1 MSTFRCSSCGRKI
14 AAAPECPHCG
24 APQSQWVDELVR
36 IERSIADLKARD
48 AELLQEQ
55 RRIAVEMQAALFR
68 RDALA
73 HTKNARSRQATRP
86 RRILRR
92 RPGRRPPTADPGTP
106 PPRIPRQPPLRP
118 PPQPSPPAVEVIDL
132 DEPGGRPEASSR
144 EVQNVLLGLSALLLG
159 VAAFVFAALTIGSL
173 NDLSRLAILVTATVV
188 MLATAPMVAGRRL
201 VATAE
206 TIAAVGLLLVLIDGY
221 ALWTVQGV
229 RDGGLVSASVFAG
242 FAFAATAAI
251 AAPYAG
257 ATGLSAPRY
266 AAVLAAQPILPL
278 LAYDQI
284 GSATGW
290 AFVLTAVAGFDLYLA
305 RLLTQQGRL
314 VLPPWLAPLAGWD
327 GPDEPGSSA
336 GSRHRGTRPE
346 SAPEES
352 DEVLRPEP
360 AGPADWP
367 VADAPGGVVVSR
379 ENDGNASAVRWLG
392 EVTWGLHALA
402 VVAAL
407 GFAVAALVD
416 AATMPAA
423 GRAGLTLVLAAL
435 VGLAGALTVRQ
446 PPLPDVA
453 AGILTLAVIG
463 AAGRIAA
470 VALPGRALLLIAVTI
485 AVTGLGVRAVPE
497 ALRRGPQFAST
508 VALVVIGIVVAGNA
522 LRAALALINAA
533 VPMWRADLTAYP
545 AKLAAAVGPTDWQL
559 APAAFL
565 LTIAAVLALPPE
577 TRREF
582 AVVGAALTALA
593 TPASFGL
600 SWVLAPWPPVIATIG
615 IAAAGL
621 SARTSRA
628 ALTHVVAAGVVGLT
642 GAGAALTRP
651 GITAGV
657 LFVLAAAGVLL
668 AVAARSPAGPTGPVG
683 PMAGTVGDWA
693 AGGAAFA
700 WPGAV
705 AGFVAAA
712 APGPDAPA
720 GPPATPTILAA
731 TYLAV
736 CASLGYAAMTQ
747 VAQRKVSAPL
757 VLGTGFGALAAATA
771 GVVAPGATAPD
782 AWVGALLL
790 VAALLLFLTP
800 AVDANRRAD
809 RWYDGADLAAA
820 AATAALVATLAR
832 TASILVPGTVL
843 VAAAALVLAVAIG
856 VRAMP
861 GEWRRGPS
869 LGVAASGGLVAVL
882 AGWPALR
889 GGVQVL
895 ITPGAIWN
903 ADLPATTSTGT
914 GWQAPLALLLLAGA
928 AAVALPRPWSYD
940 VSLACVGLATI
951 GTPAAFGLPW
961 WSAIIIGAAVA
972 AGYGAAAVVASDPRA
987 GVARAVLAAAVGL
1000 HAVASG
1006 LARPGTTAVALTL
1019 VTLICVVVAWLARAV
1034 TPLADSETP
1043 GEIQEVPAE
1052 PRRTAMPRHLA
1063 QIGGVAAGGALLAA
1077 PGALAATAAAAPAP
1091 ATVVLA
1097 AALGATSL
1105 GLAVMALV
1113 RHVVPEYLPH
1123 ATVGIAGGATAV
1135 ALASLPT
1142 GLPTGVYAATAV
1154 LLTVVAELVRAATP
1168 APPVAQP
1175 VRLWSRRIASVVRWP
1190 APTPGRWS
1198 VSPAA
1203 GATTAAL
1210 VPAALAVTALA
1221 PALVAALVV
1230 PFQTLDRIWQGPPP
1244 ELLVP
1249 PADAVAA
1256 SNVLAALLLT
1266 IAAALASI
1274 GFTRGR
1280 AGQAVP
1286 VVLPGAAVTLLITPI
1301 SLGVGWPQ
1309 STLAALLVFTISMLG
1324 LALTPPPRPSERAR
1338 PLRITRAAVFGI
1350 GLAAGGAGLAGS
1362 LATESLT
1369 LFTLGSAV
1377 GVGAVAASGGRT
1389 GIARILGW
1397 LFAAVMAQLF
1407 VITAALAAGLAPR
1420 WSAFGVLAVGAAL
1433 LTLAAALPRLRR
1445 ADAIA
1450 EAATVEWSGYGA
1462 ALIALALAFD
1472 SPRHVAA
1479 LLAAWGAVLGASA
1492 VRPGRSLREWRIL
1505 FWAAV
1510 GCEITAWWLLM
1521 SLADVALTEAYTL
1534 PFAALALLVGLL
1546 ELRRR
1551 PDLSSWYAY
1560 GPALVAALLP
1570 SLVLVLVTDTSGLR
1584 QVLLLL
1590 GAVGT
1595 LIVGSV
1601 WQQQA
1606 PVVIGAAATAL
1617 TALDALTL
1625 AGPWLVLIP
1634 VGIVLLVLGASSE
1647 RRRQIQDRFRL
1658 VREMR

>member
-1 MSTFRCSSCGRKI
+1 MGTRPFFSFPDVAIQFTGGHGACSKSTVPGRRAGRRCAISTFLCSSCGRKI

-24 APQSQWVDELVR
+24 APQSQWVDELAR

-55 RRIAVEMQAALFR
+55 RRIAMEMQAALFR

-73 HTKNARSRQATRP
+73 HTKSARGRQATRP

-118 PPQPSPPAVEVIDL
+118 PPQQSPPAVEVVDL

-159 VAAFVFAALTIGSL
+159 VAAFVFAALTIDSL
-173 NDLSRLAILVTATVV
+173 SDLSRLAILVTATVL

-221 ALWTVQGV
+221 ALWTVEGV
-229 RDGGLVSASVFAG
+229 REGGLISASVFAG
-242 FAFAATAAI
+242 FVFAATAAI

-266 AAVLAAQPILPL
+266 ATVLAAQPILPL
-278 LAYDQI
+278 LAYNQI

-290 AFVLTAVAGFDLYLA
+290 AFVFTAVAVLDLYLG

-314 VLPPWLAPLAGWD
+314 VLPPWLAPPAGQD
-327 GPDEPGSSA
+327 GPDGPLSPG
-336 GSRHRGTRPE
+336 GSRHRGARPE
-346 SAPEES
+346 SAPEET

-360 AGPADWP
+360 AGPADWLG
-367 VADAPGGVVVSR
+367 ADAAGGVAASR
-379 ENDGNASAVRWLG
+379 DDDGGGDSVVRWLW

-416 AATMPAA
+416 AATVPAA
-423 GRAGLTLVLAAL
+423 GRAGLALVLAAV
-435 VGLAGALTVRQ
+435 VGLAGALAVRQ
-446 PPLPDVA
+446 PPLPDIA

-470 VALPGRALLLIAVTI
+470 VALPGRALLLIAAII
-485 AVTGLGVRAVPE
+485 AVTGLGVRAVPP
-497 ALRRGPQFAST
+497 AVRRGPQFAST
-508 VALVVIGIVVAGNA
+508 IALVVIGIVVAGNA
-522 LRAALALINAA
+522 LEAALALINAA
-533 VPMWRADLTAYP
+533 VPMWRADLAAYP
-545 AKLAAAVGPTDWQL
+545 AKLAAAVGPTGWQL
-559 APAAFL
+559 AAAAIL
-565 LTIAAVLALPPE
+565 LTIAAVLALPEE

-582 AVVGAALTALA
+582 AVAGGAFTALA
-593 TPASFGL
+593 MPASLGL
-600 SWVLAPWPPVIATIG
+600 PWVLAPWPPVIAAIG
-615 IAAAGL
+615 IAIVGL
-621 SARTSRA
+621 SARTKRA
-628 ALTHVVAAGVVGLT
+628 AQTHVLAAGIVGLT
-642 GAGAALTRP
+642 GAGAALARP
-651 GITAGV
+651 GLTAAV
-657 LFVLAAAGVLL
+657 LFVLAAAGVLV
-668 AVAARSPAGPTGPVG
+668 AVAARSPAPPDGPVG

-712 APGPDAPA
+712 APGEPGGPA
-720 GPPATPTILAA
+720 ATPTILAA

-736 CASLGYAAMTQ
+736 CTSLGYAAMAQ
-747 VAQRKVSAPL
+747 VADRKISTPL
-757 VLGTGFGALAAATA
+757 VLGTGFGALAAAAA
-771 GVVAPGATAPD
+771 GVAAPDATAPD
-782 AWVGALLL
+782 AWLGALLL

-800 AVDANRRAD
+800 TIDANRRAD
-809 RWYDGADLAAA
+809 QWYDGADLAAA

-869 LGVAASGGLVAVL
+869 LGIAASGGLVAVF

-895 ITPGAIWN
+895 ITPGAVWN

-914 GWQAPLALLLLAGA
+914 GWQAPLTLVLLAGA

-940 VSLACVGLATI
+940 ISVACVGLATI

-961 WSAIIIGAAVA
+961 WSAIIIGSAVA

-987 GVARAVLAAAVGL
+987 GVARAVLAGAVGL

-1006 LARPGTTAVALTL
+1006 LARPGTTAVALSL
-1019 VTLICVVVAWLARAV
+1019 VTLICVVVAGLARAV
-1034 TPLADSETP
+1034 TPGAESEPP
-1043 GEIQEVPAE
+1043 GEIQDVPAA
-1052 PRRTAMPRHLA
+1052 PRRVPMPRHLA

-1077 PGALAATAAAAPAP
+1077 PGALAATAAAVPAP

-1105 GLAVMALV
+1105 GLAVVALI

-1142 GLPTGVYAATAV
+1142 GLPTGLYAATAV
-1154 LLTVVAELVRAATP
+1154 LLAVIAELVRAATP
-1168 APPVAQP
+1168 APPVAEP
-1175 VRLWSRRIASVVRWP
+1175 VRLWSRRIAAVVRWP

-1203 GATTAAL
+1203 GAATAAL
-1210 VPAALAVTALA
+1210 VPAALAVAALA
-1221 PALVAALVV
+1221 PALMAALVV
-1230 PFQTLDRIWQGPPP
+1230 PFQTLDRIWDGPPP

-1249 PADAVAA
+1249 PAEAVAA

-1286 VVLPGAAVTLLITPI
+1286 VVLPGAAVTLLITPV

-1309 STLAALLVFTISMLG
+1309 STMAALLVFTISMLG

-1377 GVGAVAASGGRT
+1377 GVGAVAAGGGLTRL
-1389 GIARILGW
+1389 ARVLGW

-1407 VITAALAAGLAPR
+1407 VVTAGLA
-1420 WSAFGVLAVGAAL
+1420 
-1433 LTLAAALPRLRR
+1433 
-1445 ADAIA
+1445 AD
-1450 EAATVEWSGYGA
+1450 
-1462 ALIALALAFD
+1462 
-1472 SPRHVAA
+1472 
-1479 LLAAWGAVLGASA
+1479 
-1492 VRPGRSLREWRIL
+1492 
-1505 FWAAV
+1505 
-1510 GCEITAWWLLM
+1510 
-1521 SLADVALTEAYTL
+1521 
-1534 PFAALALLVGLL
+1534 
-1546 ELRRR
+1546 
-1551 PDLSSWYAY
+1551 
-1560 GPALVAALLP
+1560 
-1570 SLVLVLVTDTSGLR
+1570 
-1584 QVLLLL
+1584 
-1590 GAVGT
+1590 
-1595 LIVGSV
+1595 
-1601 WQQQA
+1601 
-1606 PVVIGAAATAL
+1606 
-1617 TALDALTL
+1617 
-1625 AGPWLVLIP
+1625 
-1634 VGIVLLVLGASSE
+1634 
-1647 RRRQIQDRFRL
+1647 
-1658 VREMR
+1658 